1 MKAHSNRANAAA
13 NNVAEMS
20 YTGAINVLNS
30 LLDRVDGNN
39 TPKDWISDF
48 DERNRIVD
56 VVTEM
61 IIILYNF
68 NYNQNKIGMFYR
80 F

>member
-1 MKAHSNRANAAA
+1 MWRRD
-13 NNVAEMS
+13 S
-20 YTGAINVLNS
+20 YTGTINVLNS

-39 TPKDWISDF
+39 TPMDWISDS

-61 IIILYNF
+61 ITILNNF
-68 NYNQNKIGMFYR
+68 NYNQNNIRLFYR

>member
-1 MKAHSNRANAAA
+1 
-13 NNVAEMS
+13 MS

-48 DERNRIVD
+48 DDRNRIVD

-61 IIILYNF
+61 ITILNNF
-68 NYNQNKIGMFYR
+68 NYNQNNIGLFYR